1 MKKTFTL
8 AITLLVVGL
17 TVVEAQTTT
26 GWPPANILREY
37 GIEGMPQPTGA
48 TNVRWRRAEANEGS
62 YMLNNVRSLYIPFSG
77 TNATLTALRNWFDRN
92 GWTLEDSANGVYQYT
107 KGNAG
112 AYFDCSGGTGQIQA
126 GIISPQTPTPQS
138 GNARAL
144 IGEWSG
150 GSMDGTL
157 EFFSSNEWHFDYI
170 INGTY
175 SYTGSTLT
183 LTSGGKQGTAQVTV
197 SGNTLTIGRFSG
209 TLTTEGINDVLPGT
223 YKKR

>member
-1 MKKTFTL
+1 MPVRPGNGYDKPAYYPIKRQYPFPVSEN
-8 AITLLVVGL
+8 ITESVMR
-17 TVVEAQTTT
+17 TDF
-26 GWPPANILREY
+26 PRK
-37 GIEGMPQPTGA
+37 MPINQ
-48 TNVRWRRAEANEGS
+48 R
-62 YMLNNVRSLYIPFSG
+62 F
-77 TNATLTALRNWFDRN
+77 LRNWFDRN

-126 GIISPQTPTPQS
+126 GIISPQTPTSES

-223 YKKR
+223 YRKQ

>member
-77 TNATLTALRNWFDRN
+77 TNATLTALRELLIKSPKYATMGYENTTDIQRHRIRR
-92 GWTLEDSANGVYQYT
+92 T
-107 KGNAG
+107 KAG
-112 AYFDCSGGTGQIQA
+112 KPA
-126 GIISPQTPTPQS
+126 
-138 GNARAL
+138 
-144 IGEWSG
+144 
-150 GSMDGTL
+150 
-157 EFFSSNEWHFDYI
+157 
-170 INGTY
+170 
-175 SYTGSTLT
+175 
-183 LTSGGKQGTAQVTV
+183 
-197 SGNTLTIGRFSG
+197 
-209 TLTTEGINDVLPGT
+209 
-223 YKKR
+223 